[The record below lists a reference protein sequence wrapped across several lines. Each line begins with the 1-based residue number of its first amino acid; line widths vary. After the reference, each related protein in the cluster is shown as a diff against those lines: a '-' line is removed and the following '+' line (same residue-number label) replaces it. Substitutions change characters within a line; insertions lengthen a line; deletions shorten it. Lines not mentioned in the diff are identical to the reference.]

1 MNYNTNRTIQ
11 AVCAKALIYQTDQY
25 GGSCRNIAIV
35 AEIDWLGFEASDKVQ
50 KDYRIHSGAYTN
62 NYGFYPF
69 SLGERLQFSAEAKQA
84 YRLEMLYYFWLAHQ
98 DGMDAFS

>member
-11 AVCAKALIYQTDQY
+11 AVCAKALIYQTDHSR
-25 GGSCRNIAIV
+25 GSCVSIEMA
-35 AEIDWLGFEASDKVQ
+35 AEIAWLGFEYADKIQ
-50 KDYRIHSGAYTN
+50 KDYRLHSGAYASR
-62 NYGFYPF
+62 YGFFPF
-69 SLGERLQFSAEAKQA
+69 RLIEWTELSAEAKQA